1 MKRNIFLLAMLSI
14 IFIYGCG
21 SEKAIASSSSIEWQ
35 KNFNEALKMAKKEKK
50 PIMLDL
56 YTDWCGW
63 CKELDKRTFVDK
75 DVVQK
80 SKLFIPLKI
89 NAEVDAEGPSLVEK
103 YNVQGYPAILFIDS
117 DGTLLTRVN
126 GFIEGPGFVPYMD
139 KALVMPAVISEIK
152 KGNDN
157 NIESIDYYT
166 DKNEVDKAYI
176 ILDDMVNKGTIN
188 YIDGRSENI
197 SDINKNV
204 LAEKY
209 FNLASKYMYDLGDL
223 ESAKIIYEK
232 IIADYDDSIYI
243 YDADL
248 NILNFFNINGDVEG
262 LKNYINNIAL
272 KRKNLPQEYKDFY
285 EKLLV
290 DL

>member
-1 MKRNIFLLAMLSI
+1 MKRNIFLLAMLNI

-21 SEKAIASSSSIEWQ
+21 TEKAVASSSSIEWQ
-35 KNFNEALKMAKKEKK
+35 KNFNDALKIAKKEKK

-75 DVVQK
+75 HVVQK
-80 SKLFIPLKI
+80 SKSFIPLKI

-139 KALVMPAVISEIK
+139 KALAMPAIISEIK

-166 DKNEVDKAYI
+166 DQNEIDKAYI
-176 ILDDMVNKGTIN
+176 ILDNMVNKGIIN
-188 YIDGRSENI
+188 YIDGRNENI

-248 NILNFFNINGDVEG
+248 NILNFFNINGDLEG

-272 KRKNLPQEYKDFY
+272 KRKNLPQEYKDLY

>member
-35 KNFNEALKMAKKEKK
+35 KNFNDALKIAKKEKK

-75 DVVQK
+75 HVVQK
-80 SKLFIPLKI
+80 SKSFIPLKI

-166 DKNEVDKAYI
+166 DQNEIDKAYI
-176 ILDDMVNKGTIN
+176 ILDNMVNKGIIN
-188 YIDGRSENI
+188 YIDGRNENI

-248 NILNFFNINGDVEG
+248 NILNFFNINGDLEG

-272 KRKNLPQEYKDFY
+272 KRKNLPQEYKDLY